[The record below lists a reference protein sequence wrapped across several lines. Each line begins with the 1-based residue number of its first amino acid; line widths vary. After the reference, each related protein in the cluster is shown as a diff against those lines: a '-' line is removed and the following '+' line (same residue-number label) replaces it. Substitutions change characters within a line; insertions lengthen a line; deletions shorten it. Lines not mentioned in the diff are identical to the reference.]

1 MTAIDEEE
9 EAEGG
14 EGEGESMLPQHR
26 MLFAAYHYSLSGMPP
41 SKTVEF
47 LCKACDK
54 VLRCNTHTPVSKVRP
69 SVNTFYPILSNPTLP

>member
-1 MTAIDEEE
+1 M
-9 EAEGG
+9 
-14 EGEGESMLPQHR
+14 PQHR

-54 VLRCNTHTPVSKVRP
+54 VLHYNSQIPVSKVRQCD
-69 SVNTFYPILSNPTLP
+69 SNNPIKLCLSSFVVTT